1 MTPKR
6 RNLEPSR
13 KAILATTTAAFLVRL
28 RETEYVR
35 VLEAR
40 LEMESLVTDDPVYHP
55 LGSLC

>member
-6 RNLEPSR
+6 RILEPSR

-35 VLEAR
+35 EYEAR
-40 LEMESLVTDDPVYHP
+40 LELDALTTDDPVYHP
-55 LGSLC
+55 LGILC